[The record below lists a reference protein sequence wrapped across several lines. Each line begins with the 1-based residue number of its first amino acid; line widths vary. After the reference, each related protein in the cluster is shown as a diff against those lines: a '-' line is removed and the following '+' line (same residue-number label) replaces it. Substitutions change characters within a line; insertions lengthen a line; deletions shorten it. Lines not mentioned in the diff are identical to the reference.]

1 MRHHLAAAAIV
12 AAVGVGIA
20 AGAAEDPAPSGSL
33 ERPFTTDGR
42 VKMDLTAGD
51 YRISG
56 TPDNVVRMEWR
67 VRDAEALRKVQARAD
82 VHGNQLTITTDGPSN
97 KGLRFSIQVPNRS
110 DLHVRLTAGD
120 LRIED
125 IRGNKDV
132 ELRAGDLDI
141 DVGSADDY
149 HTVDA
154 GLWAGDLH
162 ATAFHIIKEGLFRSF
177 EWNGNGKYRL
187 HAHVLAGDMRLY
199 SKDDAAR

>member
-1 MRHHLAAAAIV
+1 MV
-12 AAVGVGIA
+12 AAVGVGLA
-20 AGAAEDPAPSGSL
+20 AGPAQDPATSGSL
-33 ERPFTTDGR
+33 ERPFAMDGR
-42 VKMDLTAGD
+42 VRMNLTAGD

-56 TPDNVVRMEWR
+56 TSDNVVRMEWR
-67 VRDAEALRKVQARAD
+67 VRDAEALRRVQARAD
-82 VHGNQLTITTDGPSN
+82 VQDKVLTITTDGPSN
-97 KGLRFSIQVPNRS
+97 KGLRFVIQVPNRS

-125 IRGNKDV
+125 VRGNKDV
-132 ELRAGDLDI
+132 ELRAGDMDI

-187 HAHVLAGDMRLY
+187 HAHLLAGDMRLY
-199 SKDDAAR
+199 SKDDASR